1 MNSSDDINTL
11 WPLDRCRAVGRAR
24 GGCLLRHLPSV
35 GLLTHVTAAS
45 PHVEVAHGRGGLVGG
60 RGLLVG
66 SLEGSEL
73 GSDRVLHDVG
83 LHVG

>member
-1 MNSSDDINTL
+1 MNSTGNTNTL

-45 PHVEVAHGRGGLVGG
+45 PHVEVAHGRGDLYGDLVGG
-60 RGLLVG
+60 
-66 SLEGSEL
+66 SLKGSEL